1 MEYTENMSIGVHAS
15 FHWFEY
21 YFLSENLFF
30 QELEIRDFWNMLAVL
45 IRLKARM

>member
-1 MEYTENMSIGVHAS
+1 MEYTENVFIGVHA
-15 FHWFEY
+15 WFEC

-30 QELEIRDFWNMLAVL
+30 QELEILDFWNMLAVL